1 MTPAIDSPHFKALQ
15 KLKPVDTDEEDAAVA
30 LELDRV
36 LAAMD
41 SAYVESFP
49 GTATDTLARW
59 ETLYGLDHSGPLTA
73 RRMALLAE
81 INKDAGISAADY
93 IALAKSLGFDV
104 TIPDPPRMFRAGVS
118 RAGQPVYDA
127 DEQYTWTV
135 HVDAFEE
142 AGAALVSAFE
152 AQKIPFTIIR
162 WIWRTP
168 PLQMSM
174 ALETQATD
182 PVETGVQIA
191 LDLETQA
198 TDPVGTSLQTTFA
211 LEDA

>member
-1 MTPAIDSPHFKALQ
+1 MTSDSPHIKAFRM
-15 KLKPVDTDEEDAAVA
+15 LKPVDTDEEDAAVA

-49 GTATDTLARW
+49 ATATDTLTRW
-59 ETLYGLDHSGPLTA
+59 EMLYGLDHSGTLSA
-73 RRMALLAE
+73 RRTALLAE
-81 INKDAGISAADY
+81 INADAGIAASNY
-93 IALAKSLGFDV
+93 IALALAMGFV
-104 TIPDPPRMFRAGVS
+104 IEIPDPPRMFRAGVS

-152 AQKIPFTIIR
+152 SQKIPFTVIR
-162 WIWRTP
+162 WIWLTP
-168 PLQMSM
+168 PLQI
-174 ALETQATD
+174 AFGLETQPMDPVDTGLQLSLGLEDQAMD
-182 PVETGVQIA
+182 PVETG
-191 LDLETQA
+191 
-198 TDPVGTSLQTTFA
+198 LQLTMS